1 MKIVYQISAGGIVYK
16 NNLWL
21 IGQHS
26 QHKGWVFLKGLIGD
40 KDSSESM
47 EKAAVREVKEEGGI
61 VAKIVNSK
69 PIKTEYQYE
78 FKDTIIKKKVYYYL
92 MEYVSGDP
100 KKHDWE
106 MDQVKFIN
114 EKEVKKIL
122 TYQSEKTAFEEI
134 LKNLQSKKI

>member
-1 MKIVYQISAGGIVYK
+1 MKIIYQISAGGIVYK
-16 NNLWL
+16 KNLWL
-21 IGQHS
+21 VGQHS

-40 KDSSESM
+40 KNSTESM
-47 EKAAVREVKEEGGI
+47 EKAALREVKEEGGI
-61 VAKIVNSK
+61 VAKIIDNK

-78 FKDTIIKKKVYYYL
+78 FNDTIIKKRVYYYL

-114 EKEVKKIL
+114 EKKVKKIL
-122 TYQSEKTAFEEI
+122 TYQSEKEAFTEI
-134 LKNLQSKKI
+134 LKRL